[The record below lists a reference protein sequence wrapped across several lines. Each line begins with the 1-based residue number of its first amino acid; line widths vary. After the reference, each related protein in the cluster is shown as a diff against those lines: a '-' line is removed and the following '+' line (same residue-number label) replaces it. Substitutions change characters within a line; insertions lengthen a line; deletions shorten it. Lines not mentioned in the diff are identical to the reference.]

1 MQGRDILNSFN
12 DGIIISNQ
20 SLVITS
26 VKRSQMGQYMCIC
39 TNSEGE
45 GESNS
50 ALLEIQCKW
59 GKNLWQITLR
69 CMYEHTKSYS
79 IREYAKKIVKK
90 YKHAYSFACS
100 YNYTIF

>member
-26 VKRSQMGQYMCIC
+26 VKRSQMGQYLCIC

-50 ALLEIQCKW
+50 VLLEIQCK
-59 GKNLWQITLR
+59 
-69 CMYEHTKSYS
+69 
-79 IREYAKKIVKK
+79 
-90 YKHAYSFACS
+90 
-100 YNYTIF
+100 